1 MLFVKL
7 STFYLFYF
15 ALLGVMAPYMGLY
28 FESRG
33 LSLTEIGQL
42 SAILMLTKVFAPNIW
57 AEVADRIGHRL
68 FIVRLGALLS
78 LLSFTSFF
86 FAEKFWQFAV
96 IIFAY
101 SFFWNAI
108 LAQYEVITLNNLG
121 GQLHRYSQVRLWGSV
136 GFILAVL
143 ICGWLFDV
151 LTISLFPWMLLL
163 AICGI
168 VWASFFSLAEP
179 TIQAE
184 HRGKTAS
191 IFQLVT
197 RPYAAIFF
205 GVCLLLQISHGA
217 YYTYFSIYMEALG
230 YSESDIGLFWA
241 LGVAAEVAIFVVMHR
256 WQAKHSVV
264 QIMLIALLL
273 TAVRWCLIG
282 VWSESLG
289 ILILAQCLHAMSF
302 GAMHAAA
309 IHFVHER
316 FSAHEQGK
324 AQALYSSLS
333 FGLGGAIG
341 AIVSAFV
348 VVRYGYASAFLFS
361 ALVSFSAYVVL
372 ALARKHKILH

>member
-1 MLFVKL
+1 
-7 STFYLFYF
+7 
-15 ALLGVMAPYMGLY
+15 
-28 FESRG
+28 
-33 LSLTEIGQL
+33 
-42 SAILMLTKVFAPNIW
+42 
-57 AEVADRIGHRL
+57 
-68 FIVRLGALLS
+68 
-78 LLSFTSFF
+78 
-86 FAEKFWQFAV
+86 
-96 IIFAY
+96 
-101 SFFWNAI
+101 
-108 LAQYEVITLNNLG
+108 
-121 GQLHRYSQVRLWGSV
+121 
-136 GFILAVL
+136 
-143 ICGWLFDV
+143 
-151 LTISLFPWMLLL
+151 
-163 AICGI
+163 
-168 VWASFFSLAEP
+168 
-179 TIQAE
+179 
-184 HRGKTAS
+184 
-191 IFQLVT
+191 
-197 RPYAAIFF
+197 
-205 GVCLLLQISHGA
+205 
-217 YYTYFSIYMEALG
+217 
-230 YSESDIGLFWA
+230 LFWA

-256 WQAKHSVV
+256 WQTKHSVV

-372 ALARKHKILH
+372 ALARKYKILH